1 MFVTKKNMADA
12 VASVSKQLDDLSD
25 TLASTRK
32 HLSQKLATLDWK
44 VEEQNETS
52 KMILSDVRNPFYFSL
67 SCIDALFFP

>member
-1 MFVTKKNMADA
+1 VHLFT
-12 VASVSKQLDDLSD
+12 Q
-25 TLASTRK
+25 STRK